1 EQAAKYIRVINEGD
15 AKKWKRFTVR
25 LAFDKYW
32 DTYAGIESRVLVVDE
47 SEDKM
52 HRTKIT
58 NRIAN
63 SIKNSE
69 IVYLKTNEFT
79 HSAGIAD
86 FLYEK
91 ISKMS

>member
-1 EQAAKYIRVINEGD
+1 M
-15 AKKWKRFTVR
+15 R

-32 DTYAGIESRVLVVDE
+32 DTYTGIESKVLVIDE

-52 HRTKIT
+52 HHTKIT
-58 NRIAN
+58 NRIAD

-69 IVYLKTNEFT
+69 IVDLKTHEIT
-79 HSAGIAD
+79 HSAGLAD

-91 ISKMS
+91 ISKAS